1 MTKENEVKKK
11 TQSLFYKT
19 WMALVIAIV
28 VSVIWHSIEWTR
40 LGYSQMY
47 LNLDY
52 QISMFAK
59 DIIKRQPFM
68 LEKFLRLEN
77 RLEANALSVTK
88 PILLQEEKVVD
99 HYNIKDHRFKY
110 GVAQLGLFFRKAW
123 NVAKLSFLLVCI
135 KFISIISSILLF
147 AFAVFLGALD
157 GLRRRYIRTVEAG
170 RESTYLYHNIS
181 TLFRQV
187 PVLFVLMYLLAPIS
201 ISATVVILMISLG
214 LFIYSNLFFS
224 TLKKF
229 L

>member
-11 TQSLFYKT
+11 TRSLFYKT
-19 WMALVIAIV
+19 WMVLVIAIV
-28 VSVIWHSIEWTR
+28 VSVIWHSIDWMR

-52 QISMFAK
+52 QISVFAK

-68 LEKFLRLEN
+68 LKEFLMLEN
-77 RLEANALSVTK
+77 KFEASSVEFAN
-88 PILLQEEKVVD
+88 PILLQEEKVAN
-99 HYNIKDHRFKY
+99 HYGIKGHRFKSSI
-110 GVAQLGLFFRKAW
+110 AKIGLFFRKAW
-123 NVAKLSFLLVCI
+123 NVTKLSFLLVCI
-135 KFISIISSILLF
+135 KFISIMSSILLF
-147 AFAVFLGALD
+147 AFSGLLGALD
-157 GLRRRYIRTVEAG
+157 GLRRRYIRTIEAG

-187 PVLFVLMYLLAPIS
+187 PVLFVLVYLLAPIS
-201 ISATVVILMISLG
+201 ISATLVILMISVG